1 LFGSELNVTEA
12 LLLPFLLTRNLLL
25 FFTNNQ
31 IKSEDAAILQNL
43 SHAKYVLM
51 RLKPSSFVEDIYKS
65 H

>member
-1 LFGSELNVTEA
+1 MFGSELNVTEA

-43 SHAKYVLM
+43 SHPKYVLM